1 MFLVSLCRRGIV
13 GSAVELRHLRYF
25 VAVAE
30 AENVLRAATRKL
42 HVSQPAVSR
51 QIRDLEDE
59 LGVQL
64 FERSG
69 KAISLTEAGRLFL
82 KEAGAVLERT
92 DEAVRNVRAFAQ
104 AGETELHVGYS
115 LTPSAHILSSAARAF
130 QRAMPNVH
138 VKLHDW
144 SNEEI
149 AVGLRDGR
157 LKVALV
163 ARALERG
170 EFRDFRFE
178 ELLRQHVRL
187 AVPPTHPFARRRSV
201 SLADAAQQPFVGLTR
216 EDFADYSGYLAT
228 LFAPVKNKPR
238 VVEEHDSMTSVISAI
253 EAGTGVGIAVDALGY
268 AFGNRVKLVRLTP
281 EPKPISVGLAA
292 LKGKLSPAAEKFWH
306 CAKEAVSKA
315 YAGQSCFPLLVTVC

>member
-170 EFRDFRFE
+170 ESLSLLTMVTGRAALPSGLRGVLVSFPPSKLSRLLKFVSKTETGSLSVSVFPSIHAFRMVRNPSLCCCRILEVIRRFSFDRWSIE
-178 ELLRQHVRL
+178 ERNASRG
-187 AVPPTHPFARRRSV
+187 ARRSV
-201 SLADAAQQPFVGLTR
+201 DRGACRP
-216 EDFADYSGYLAT
+216 
-228 LFAPVKNKPR
+228 
-238 VVEEHDSMTSVISAI
+238 AI
-253 EAGTGVGIAVDALGY
+253 EPRNL
-268 AFGNRVKLVRLTP
+268 
-281 EPKPISVGLAA
+281 
-292 LKGKLSPAAEKFWH
+292 
-306 CAKEAVSKA
+306 
-315 YAGQSCFPLLVTVC
+315 

>member
-163 ARALERG
+163 ARVLERG

-306 CAKEAVSKA
+306 CAKEAVSKK
-315 YAGQSCFPLLVTVC
+315 